1 VPGCLVAEEG
11 AAVGEVRGAGADC
24 LAGLNAERVMPWA
37 WARGL
42 ANLLTDGAA
51 RRDRVV
57 AQWAA
62 LLEEALG

>member
-1 VPGCLVAEEG
+1 
-11 AAVGEVRGAGADC
+11 
-24 LAGLNAERVMPWA
+24 MPWA